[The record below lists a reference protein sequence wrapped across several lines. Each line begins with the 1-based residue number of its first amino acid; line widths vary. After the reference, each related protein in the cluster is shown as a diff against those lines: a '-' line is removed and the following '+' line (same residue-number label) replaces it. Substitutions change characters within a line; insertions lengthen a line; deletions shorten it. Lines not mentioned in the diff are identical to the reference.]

1 MRPLVTPPSAAFADS
16 RLTRAEDSYRQA
28 RLAHWDAV
36 ARRLE
41 GWSGLGAG
49 YQRRLIETYR
59 FLVPPGRRIL
69 ELGCGTGDLLAAL
82 DPHFGVGVD
91 FSSEMILRARAQHPR
106 LTFVVGD
113 VHNLDLGER
122 FDVIILSD
130 LLNDLWDVQVVLERL
145 QRLTHAGSRVIM
157 NFYSRLWAFPLAVAQ
172 KLRLAKPVLTQNWL
186 TREDVGDLL
195 HLADFE
201 VLRSFQDVL
210 WPLPTPLLSAAA
222 NRFLV
227 KLWPFR
233 HLALTNFLV
242 ARPRG
247 RTGTG
252 SGEPIVSVII
262 PARNEAGNIEGLLAR
277 VPEMG
282 AGTEIIFVEGH
293 SDDDTYGA
301 IENAMAR
308 HPERRCQL
316 HRQAGKGK
324 GDAVRLGFAKA
335 TGDVLMILDADLT
348 VPPEDLP
355 RFYEALRTLKGDFIN
370 GVRLVYPMEAEAMR
384 FPNFLA
390 NKFFSIAFTF
400 LLGQPVKDTLC
411 GTKVLWKKDYEKI
424 ASDRAYFG
432 DFDPF
437 GDFDLLFGAAKQG
450 LKMIDLPIR
459 YRQRTYGTT
468 NISRWRHGVLL
479 LRMAAFAAYRIKFV

>member
-277 VPEMG
+277 MPEMG

-293 SDDDTYGA
+293 SGDDTYGA
-301 IENAMAR
+301 IENAMTR

-479 LRMAAFAAYRIKFV
+479 LRMAGFAAHRIKFV

>member
-1 MRPLVTPPSAAFADS
+1 MRPFITPTSVVFDDS
-16 RLTRAEDSYRQA
+16 RLIRAEDSYRKA

-69 ELGCGTGDLLAAL
+69 EVGCGTGDLLAAL
-82 DPHFGVGVD
+82 DPDIGVGVD
-91 FSSEMILRARAQHPR
+91 ISSEMILRARAQHPR

-145 QRLTHAGSRVIM
+145 QHLTHAGSRVIM

-172 KLRLAKPVLTQNWL
+172 KLRLAKPVLAQNWL

-201 VLRSFQDVL
+201 VLRGFQDVL
-210 WPLPTPLLSAAA
+210 WPFPTPLLSAAA

-233 HLALTNFLV
+233 HLALTNFLI

-247 RTGTG
+247 RAGTG
-252 SGEPIVSVII
+252 SGEPIVSVIV
-262 PARNEAGNIEGLLAR
+262 PARNEAGNIEKLLAR

-293 SDDDTYGA
+293 SGDDTYSA
-301 IENAMAR
+301 ILNAMAR

-348 VPPEDLP
+348 VPPEDLL
-355 RFYEALRTLKGDFIN
+355 RFYEALRTLKGDLIN

-390 NKFFSIAFTF
+390 NKFFSVVFTF

-424 ASDRAYFG
+424 AGDRAYFG

-479 LRMAAFAAYRIKFV
+479 LRMAAFAAHRIKFV